1 VVKPAAFAYHEAQSV
16 EEALAL
22 LADLGDDAKVLAGG
36 QSLVPMMNFRLARPA
51 ALVDLN
57 RVAAL
62 SYLRTDQGTL
72 RIGAMTRQR
81 AIERS
86 EVVARGWPLLP
97 QAVRMIGHTQ
107 IRNRGTVGGSLAHAD
122 PAAELPA
129 VITALE
135 AEMLIRGSAGQ
146 RVARPEDFFQG
157 YYATSLAADE
167 ILVEVRV
174 PGVPLRT
181 GWAFREVSR
190 RQGDFALVGVAAL
203 LTLDV
208 DGTIT
213 GARLA
218 FTGAA
223 PTPIRTRDAEAA
235 LVGQRPG
242 VALFAE
248 AGETATRDLDP
259 ETDLHATAAYRRKV
273 AAVLARRALL
283 DATERAVAS
292 T

>member
-1 VVKPAAFAYHEAQSV
+1 
-16 EEALAL
+16 
-22 LADLGDDAKVLAGG
+22 
-36 QSLVPMMNFRLARPA
+36 MMNFRLARPA

-57 RVAAL
+57 RVEAL
-62 SYLRTDQGTL
+62 SYLRTDQGML
-72 RIGAMTRQR
+72 HIGAMTRQR

-135 AEMLIRGSAGQ
+135 AEMVIRGPAGQ
-146 RVARPEDFFQG
+146 RVARPEAFFQG

-208 DGTIT
+208 GGTIT

-223 PTPIRTRDAEAA
+223 PTPIRARDAEAA
-235 LVGQRPG
+235 LVGQSPG

-283 DATERAVAS
+283 DATERAVAF